1 MGNILYKY
9 LDINGAIMM
18 LHHRSL
24 MYANA
29 TTIPIN
35 TSNKQSSTSSVLMA
49 TRSLSDNVPHS
60 FNQHLLFHPHF
71 TPNINSGQLLNNIN
85 CR

>member
-29 TTIPIN
+29 TTIPII
-35 TSNKQSSTSSVLMA
+35 TSNT
-49 TRSLSDNVPHS
+49 
-60 FNQHLLFHPHF
+60 
-71 TPNINSGQLLNNIN
+71 
-85 CR
+85 

>member
-24 MYANA
+24 MYANGHYK
-29 TTIPIN
+29 IFCVNGKYGI
-35 TSNKQSSTSSVLMA
+35 QV
-49 TRSLSDNVPHS
+49 
-60 FNQHLLFHPHF
+60 
-71 TPNINSGQLLNNIN
+71 
-85 CR
+85 